1 MLIQPN
7 SKLLFIGDSITDCG
21 RARPIGEGDGLGD
34 GYVSLVNAALGSS
47 APPHGIRV
55 LNTGISGNTVRDLDA
70 RWQRDALD
78 LKPDWLSVMIG
89 INDVWRQF
97 DSPLEMEKHVSLEE
111 YSTLLD
117 KLIGAARPQLKGLIL
132 MTPYFIEPDRSDAM
146 RSMMDQYGA
155 AARGLAEKHQAVF
168 VDTQSAFDAVLRSTP
183 PASLAADRVHPNLTG
198 HMILARAFLRA
209 VGYSAL

>member
-1 MLIQPN
+1 MLIPPN

-21 RARPIGEGDGLGD
+21 RAHPIGEGDGLGD
-34 GYVSLVNAALGSS
+34 GYVSLVNAALASS
-47 APPHGIRV
+47 DPPQGIRV
-55 LNTGISGNTVRDLDA
+55 LNTGISGNTVRDLEA

-78 LKPDWLSVMIG
+78 IKPDWLSVMIG
-89 INDVWRQF
+89 INDVWQF

-117 KLIGAARPQLKGLIL
+117 KLIRSARPQLKGLIL
-132 MTPYFIEPDRSDAM
+132 MTPYFIEPDRSDPM
-146 RSMMDQYGA
+146 RAMMDRYGE
-155 AARGLAEKHQAVF
+155 AARGLAEKYQAVF
-168 VDTQSAFDAVLRSTP
+168 VDTQSAFDAVLRSTR

-209 VGYSAL
+209 VEYSWL